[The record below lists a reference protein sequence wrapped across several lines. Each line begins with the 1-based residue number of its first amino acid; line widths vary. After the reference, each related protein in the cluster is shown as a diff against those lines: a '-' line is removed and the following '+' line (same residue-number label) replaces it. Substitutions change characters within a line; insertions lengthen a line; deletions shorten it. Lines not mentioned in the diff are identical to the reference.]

1 MVRDAHAGRVRAA
14 QPDELPLLPPLEKRA
29 DEMFTPLGIW
39 PLPEP
44 GTVQDLAD
52 AQVVLVAGDPPEGF
66 ARLDVL
72 RTAAGAVA
80 APGSLHLEQLSVDP
94 DRGRRGVGRALL
106 RAAVAWATEQGY
118 GELTLA
124 TYRDVPWNGPFYA
137 SEGFVE
143 TAAVDDWY
151 VAHGLEPEE
160 EVMRR
165 GGTRVLMTLRLRP

>member
-1 MVRDAHAGRVRAA
+1 MNAIVVRAA
-14 QPDELPLLPPLEKRA
+14 RADELAHLPPLEKRA
-29 DEMFTPLGIW
+29 DEMFTPLGIG

-44 GTVQDLAD
+44 GTVEELAD
-52 AQVVLVAGDPPEGF
+52 AQVVLVAGDPPQGF

-72 RTAAGAVA
+72 RNDAGDVA
-80 APGSLHLEQLSVDP
+80 APGTVHLEQLSVDP
-94 DRGRRGVGRALL
+94 DHGRRGVGRALL
-106 RAAVAWATEQGY
+106 RAAVAWAIEQGY

-151 VAHGLEPEE
+151 IAHGLEPEE
-160 EVMRR
+160 EVMGR
-165 GGTRVLMTLRLRP
+165 GGTRVVMTRRLRR

>member
-1 MVRDAHAGRVRAA
+1 MDAISVRPARA
-14 QPDELPLLPPLEKRA
+14 DELAMLPPLEKRA
-29 DEMFTPLGIW
+29 DDMFTPLGIG

-44 GTVQDLAD
+44 GTLEDLAD
-52 AQVVLVAGDPPEGF
+52 AEVVLVVGDPPLGF

-72 RTAAGAVA
+72 RTAGGAVT

-94 DRGRRGVGRALL
+94 DHGRRGVGRALL
-106 RAAVAWATEQGY
+106 RSAVAWATDRGY

-124 TYRDVPWNGPFYA
+124 TYRDVPWNAPFYA

-151 VAHGLEPEE
+151 VAHVLEPEE
-160 EVMRR
+160 EVMGR
-165 GGTRVLMTLRLRP
+165 GGTRVLMTRRLRP